1 MVLRTVGSTPEEN
14 AREITMYLQERG
26 FLNHV

>member
-1 MVLRTVGSTPEEN
+1 VGSTPEEN